1 MVLKGSQKISQDR
14 KAPQN
19 VSWLFLR
26 PPGGGMSTL
35 NAVSVLSVFIEW
47 KFLQHLPQITFRG
60 LCVFWGLGY
69 PGLWIYIEPPLQSYM
84 YVHA

>member
-1 MVLKGSQKISQDR
+1 MALKGSQKISQDR

-26 PPGGGMSTL
+26 PPGGGVSTL

-47 KFLQHLPQITFRG
+47 KFL
-60 LCVFWGLGY
+60 
-69 PGLWIYIEPPLQSYM
+69 
-84 YVHA
+84 

>member
-1 MVLKGSQKISQDR
+1 MALKGSQKISQDR

-26 PPGGGMSTL
+26 PPGGGVSTL

-47 KFLQHLPQITFRG
+47 KFFQHLPQITFRG

-69 PGLWIYIEPPLQSYM
+69 PGLYT
-84 YVHA
+84 